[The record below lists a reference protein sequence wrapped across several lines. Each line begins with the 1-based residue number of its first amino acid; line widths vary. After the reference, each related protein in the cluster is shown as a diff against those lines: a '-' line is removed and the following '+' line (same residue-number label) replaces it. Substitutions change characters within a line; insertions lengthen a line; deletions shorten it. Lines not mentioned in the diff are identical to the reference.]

1 MRLES
6 IPKYFAPK
14 SPTFSD
20 SPRATASDSLT
31 GTDLMAAVG
40 MCQAQAA
47 LGLSAFLGKMG
58 VSDADKVKAVL
69 LLAEKGMAESIRVA
83 PLRKLQDDIR
93 AKVILVMS
101 VFAFL
106 DYSRSAASEVSCDY
120 CSGTGFIE
128 AEVFTNKVHTPF
140 PAKEIVKAS
149 VKWGVKGF
157 KPSEYEVRREFREV
171 VRVKCKNCD
180 GKGRVSTACRDCSG
194 RGTAVDKK
202 ETEKQGVPVRG
213 TCKRCSGRGYERIPA
228 SRAFEGIQQVTA
240 DISPATWDKTVKPFY
255 DGLIRTLESEESH
268 AELALQRVTA

>member
-31 GTDLMAAVG
+31 STDLMAAVG

-106 DYSRSAASEVSCDY
+106 DYSRSAASEVSCDC

-149 VKWGVKGF
+149 VKWDVKGF
-157 KPSEYEVRREFREV
+157 KPSEYEVRRELREV
-171 VRVKCKNCD
+171 VRVKCKNCH

-194 RGTAVDKK
+194 RGTAVDEK
-202 ETEKQGVPVRG
+202 ETAKQGVPVRG
-213 TCKRCSGRGYERIPA
+213 ICKRCSGRGYERIPA
-228 SRAFEGIQQVTA
+228 SRAFDAIQQVTA

-255 DGLIRTLESEESH
+255 DGLIRTLKSEENH